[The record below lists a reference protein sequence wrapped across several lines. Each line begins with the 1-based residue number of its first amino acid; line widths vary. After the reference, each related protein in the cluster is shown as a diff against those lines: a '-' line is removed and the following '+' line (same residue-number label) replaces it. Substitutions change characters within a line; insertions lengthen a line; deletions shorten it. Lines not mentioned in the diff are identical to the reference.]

1 MPPEQPK
8 SVAAAAGAAQQ
19 RQAPTATIRFTDRPE
34 LAEIFA
40 DSVTGTSYDGQTLRL
55 EFAVT
60 RLDDIKSGEP
70 ITGRRYPACRVVLSP
85 AGVLDLIN
93 RIQQIAT
100 ALAQAGALKTTP
112 RPGEPAKTA

>member
-1 MPPEQPK
+1 MTTVGPNT
-8 SVAAAAGAAQQ
+8 AASGSAASQAE
-19 RQAPTATIRFTDRPE
+19 RQTPTIRFIDRPE
-34 LAEIFA
+34 IAETFA

-85 AGVLDLIN
+85 AAVLDLIN
-93 RIQQIAT
+93 RIQQIT
-100 ALAQAGALKTTP
+100 AALTQAGTLKATQ
-112 RPGEPAKTA
+112 RPGEPAKTG

>member
-1 MPPEQPK
+1 MSFEPTKPP
-8 SVAAAAGAAQQ
+8 AAAGAAQQ
-19 RQAPTATIRFTDRPE
+19 RPAATATVRYIDRPE

-60 RLDDIKSGEP
+60 RLDDIKSGEA

-100 ALAQAGALKTTP
+100 ALTQAGTLKATP

>member
-1 MPPEQPK
+1 MSPEQQGP
-8 SVAAAAGAAQQ
+8 AAGAGQQ
-19 RQAPTATIRFTDRPE
+19 RQAATATVRYIDRPDLTE
-34 LAEIFA
+34 TFA

-93 RIQQIAT
+93 RIQQIAV
-100 ALAQAGALKTTP
+100 ALTQAGTFKAAP
-112 RPGEPAKTA
+112 RPGDPAKNG

>member
-1 MPPEQPK
+1 MPPDQPK
-8 SVAAAAGAAQQ
+8 PPAAAGAAQQ
-19 RQAPTATIRFTDRPE
+19 RQAATATIRYVDRPE
-34 LAEIFA
+34 LGEIFA
-40 DSVTGTSYDGQTLRL
+40 DSVIGTSYDGQTLRL

-100 ALAQAGALKTTP
+100 ALTQAGTLKTTP